1 MTAATLRLDFELVR
15 RRTRWTMTMSVV
27 AHALLFLWIV
37 LQPNTDMKTPP
48 ITEIT
53 FLEPGELEGTPEPAA
68 PAIAAQEARSGA
80 ASRSVKD
87 TRFQRLEAKG
97 DITLEPMQRDATADL
112 LEARLSAMQQ
122 TAVLAPAGTG
132 TTVMPASL
140 FGSGT
145 APIGGS
151 GGGPA
156 VSLTRGGAGGSALP
170 LTRGG
175 TGGGGIAPA
184 TLPGAKVGGA
194 GGGGPAAADMG
205 ERVARRT
212 VAGASLAGPIADRKV
227 LSTVVPEY
235 PDWAKREAVEGSVT
249 LYFVVRPDGTV
260 KENVVVQ
267 KTAGFGEFD
276 DNARTALRGWRFEPL
291 SGGRTGEQW
300 GTITFHYRLRNA
312 G

>member
-1 MTAATLRLDFELVR
+1 VTAATLRLDLEHVR
-15 RRTRWTMTMSVV
+15 RRTRWTMTTSVAV
-27 AHALLFLWIV
+27 HALLLVWIV
-37 LQPNTDMKTPP
+37 FQPRLSHEPPP

-53 FLEPGELEGTPEPAA
+53 FLDPGELEGTPEPAA
-68 PAIAAQEARSGA
+68 PAPAAAEARSGA
-80 ASRSVKD
+80 ASRVARD
-87 TRFQRLEAKG
+87 VRFQRQERTG
-97 DITLEPMQRDATADL
+97 DVALDPVAPDAIADQ

-132 TTVMPASL
+132 TTVVPASL

-145 APIGGS
+145 SPLAGT

-156 VSLTRGGAGGSALP
+156 VSLTRGGGGGSPLP

-175 TGGGGIAPA
+175 AGGGTGIAPA
-184 TLPGAKVGGA
+184 TLPASKAGA
-194 GGGGPAAADMG
+194 GGGAAAADVG
-205 ERVARRT
+205 DRAVRRT
-212 VAGASLAGPIADRKV
+212 VAGASLAGPIADRRV
-227 LSTVVPEY
+227 LSTLVPEY

-260 KENVVVQ
+260 KENIVVQ

-276 DNARTALRGWRFEPL
+276 DNARTALRGWKFEPL

-300 GTITFHYRLRNA
+300 GTITFHFRLRDA

>member
-1 MTAATLRLDFELVR
+1 MTTSAVL
-15 RRTRWTMTMSVV
+15 
-27 AHALLFLWIV
+27 HALLFLWV
-37 LQPNTDMKTPP
+37 LLQPNLDTQTPP

-68 PAIAAQEARSGA
+68 PAPAAQEARSGA

-87 TRFQRLEAKG
+87 ARFQRLEAKG
-97 DITLEPMQRDATADL
+97 DITLQPMERDATEDL

-132 TTVMPASL
+132 TTVVPASL

-145 APIGGS
+145 APIGGG

-156 VSLTRGGAGGSALP
+156 VSLTRGGSGGSPLP

-175 TGGGGIAPA
+175 SGGAGLAPA
-184 TLPGAKVGGA
+184 TLPSAKTGA
-194 GGGGPAAADMG
+194 GGGAPAAADMG

-267 KTAGFGEFD
+267 KTAGFGDFD

-291 SGGRTGEQW
+291 GAGRTGEQW
-300 GTITFHYRLRNA
+300 GTITFHFRLRNA